1 MAQYRA
7 KGPDG
12 RMYKFEG
19 PDGLSNKDASFFLG
33 QYLNLGAGEEE
44 LAPVA
49 LPPKAPETGFIPS
62 VKRGA
67 MQTGMLLGDVLPAML
82 GRAVGADEYADRQL
96 REAAE
101 TQRQIQEKYPAAVPS
116 FTDIKG
122 AGDVV
127 TYITEAVGEAI
138 PSILPGLFT
147 GGAASVLGRGAVA
160 AAKEAAE
167 KAALSS
173 VAKGVAKE
181 EAEKIALQAG
191 VQAARSTALKYQAT
205 GAITGSAAQNIPE
218 VYQNILEETGK
229 EDLGAALVS
238 GGFNAVLDAILP
250 IQLLRKAKVSGIPE
264 SEIIGAWY
272 KRGAAG
278 LGKGFLTEGATE
290 AVQEMSSAAAEAF
303 VGDNTN
309 FFTSKNLLRFIDA
322 GLKGGV
328 GGGVITGATDIAF
341 GRAPSEVE
349 AKAASVQPTLEDVA
363 AEEAKLG
370 IKPAAPAAPEAP
382 PAAPVVQTVTPPATP
397 TDVPGITPGALE
409 QIQSTP
415 PTTTETGKPSK
426 AAQLGKAQADLVQM
440 QARGAPETALNKK
453 RKQIERLTNEIAAES
468 QTATTPPIAEGAPDV
483 AAVVPTVSGA
493 GVQVPEPA
501 DTGAAAPGVREAER
515 AGVVPAGADVG
526 LAVEGESEQPG
537 AVAAPIETT
546 TVAPR
551 TKRIVQDEIM
561 AVDEQQRALLSKNGR
576 RPVQG
581 TEKFRQWDALEDK
594 RTSLFSEWRALDIQE
609 KNAEPAAA
617 PTALE
622 ETAAPIEKAPT
633 KSAAIKDATKRTV
646 EPQEVTD
653 EGLTEEELAAS
664 EPRDPLLDE
673 IMTIVQGGD
682 SDPAVIADTYS
693 IPLNRAQ
700 VLVDEA
706 KVELA
711 GMGLLDEQINEK
723 ENEDQT
729 APAATATTVT
739 EEKPLKGA
747 PKTITAGGRETR
759 GGYTSGGG
767 MPGYVAR
774 EIAGGNS
781 RVFLNVLRTA
791 SENPV
796 HRAVAQL
803 LFAKKL
809 FPEVTGVKSL
819 PGGRVAQYDPKAR
832 KIEVTPQAQDDP
844 GVLLHEYVHDAT
856 IKVINAYLT
865 GGKLTPEQKRGA
877 QHLQYLMKQ
886 SRSELSGTFPRAY
899 DNLYEFVS
907 YGMTN
912 ERFMQAL
919 SKLRVPAEHSY
930 TRNPGMWD
938 NFVSAIAK
946 LLGFKGRDTAAFA
959 EKLGLKPEEATNE
972 RIARRV
978 GLTPDTMNTEM
989 FAAFMDIVAPPP
1001 AAGIDMATMPATVQ
1015 AEPIDTSDDG
1025 RMAQFEKETEIK
1037 ERGFKKTLKNWF
1049 TKKGAIAATVNFQ
1062 NDRYFLKRW
1071 EDRLARLDLIDRI
1084 TDKLNNVYGQITRAG
1099 GMGVDIYNTNM
1110 KFLTQ
1115 EVQDAAQAYATATG
1129 TDIRKA
1135 LARLHLIFEARHEP
1149 ERRRV
1154 KFLLNVPLDPLGQK
1168 IVIKDLITDPD
1179 LQALFPSIT
1188 YSPSAFREQVLKILS
1203 TPTPGVSDVARAA
1216 RARELRSVLDKIVD
1230 DPANHDTTAKTRLD
1244 KRGKVI
1250 KLEDPFNEQ
1259 GPDYSVIAGR
1269 TPQDIALIT
1278 RMLDTAENKAAIDR
1292 VAKAMRAVSD
1302 KTIELNKQANYFSQP
1317 SANIIDF
1324 YGFNNYIPFK
1334 GRPGATQVDEELE
1347 IGSKR
1352 IGGELQEGQD
1362 RMEGRLSESE
1372 NSVLQVLADGAS
1384 SALRAGRKDLTLA
1397 IKNAVDQKRMRGGS
1411 EKISFEDRFLDRV
1424 SKETLG
1430 GPNKIFHYNADGTI
1444 DVVKIDDKQLSE
1456 AIRRQYRESSPII
1469 DVANNITSFV
1479 GMMHTRYNPSFAPM
1493 NFVRDALTNAFT
1505 LGAELGPAQ
1514 SMRLLSQVA
1523 SDVSSGG
1530 MAKALRYSVL
1540 YANGKFDEIEKLA
1553 AKDSYYKDMQDYVKM
1568 GGRVSYLQGV
1578 AAKGALDQLI
1588 EEVGVRQVGAN
1599 KIATL
1604 LKKQQIDKF
1613 LDIYNDMFEL
1623 SSRVATYRIMR
1634 DNLAQKNTAR
1644 GMGKEEAAKDAQIQ
1658 AVEYAKNLANFEQ
1671 VGKYGKEAGSL
1682 FMFFRPAATGAV
1694 RAIEALAPAFMPFDK
1709 KEFELEA
1716 KQMGATDAQ
1725 VANAVKEM
1733 QQRKASARRMSMA
1746 LMGVGAMAFYMAVM
1760 MSGDDDEGRN
1770 RILTDDMA
1778 RWSRYARFHI
1788 PGTDMFFQI
1797 PWGFGLGWFASTGAQ
1812 LASVLTGT
1820 NSLQGAFGNMLTTY
1834 MDSFL
1839 PLPVSRINP
1848 FENPG
1853 AFVIDSA
1860 LPSVARPIVEYMM
1873 NIDGLG
1879 REIYNNKQNR
1889 FGDAYTGG
1897 DNIPEA
1903 YKLTARKMFDM
1914 TNGAIDVSPNSLH
1927 FFASNYVDGIAKV
1940 MTNSANLAMTAT
1952 GYKDPDIRND
1962 VALLASFF
1970 GTKSNFDAREFSKVE
1985 KDILAMDQRIKAL
1998 KNRPEMLQEYL
2009 QDHATDYALV
2019 QFYNQAV
2026 NGTLRQL
2033 RAQANV
2039 IRANPELSM
2048 KERKAQLDEIVK
2060 LQNHVKRDL
2069 LNGFEAVG
2077 GIKP

>member
-382 PAAPVVQTVTPPATP
+382 PAAPVVQTVSPPATP

-415 PTTTETGKPSK
+415 PTTTEAGKPSK

-501 DTGAAAPGVREAER
+501 DTGAAAPGAVKPQRDGMVPVGTD
-515 AGVVPAGADVG
+515 AGVVA
-526 LAVEGESEQPG
+526 EGEVAQPS
-537 AVAAPIETT
+537 AVTAPIET
-546 TVAPR
+546 
-551 TKRIVQDEIM
+551 
-561 AVDEQQRALLSKNGR
+561 
-576 RPVQG
+576 
-581 TEKFRQWDALEDK
+581 
-594 RTSLFSEWRALDIQE
+594 
-609 KNAEPAAA
+609 PAAA

-622 ETAAPIEKAPT
+622 EAAAPIEKAPK
-633 KSAAIKDATKRTV
+633 KSIAAGIDKGLA
-646 EPQEVTD
+646 EPEEVTD
-653 EGLTEEELAAS
+653 EGLTEEQLAAP
-664 EPRDPLLDE
+664 EERDPLLDE
-673 IMTIVQGGD
+673 FMTIVQGGD
-682 SDPAVIADTYS
+682 TDPATLADTYGIS
-693 IPLNRAQ
+693 LNRAQ

-706 KVELA
+706 KIELS
-711 GMGLLDEQINEK
+711 GMGLLDEQVDEK
-723 ENEDQT
+723 ENEALA
-729 APAATATTVT
+729 APVEPATPTVT

-747 PKTITAGGRETR
+747 PKAITAGGRETR
-759 GGYTSGGG
+759 GSRPSGGG

-774 EIAGGNS
+774 EMAGGNS

-791 SENPV
+791 SQNPV

>member
-12 RMYKFEG
+12 RMYKFNG
-19 PDGLSNKDASFFLG
+19 PEGLSNKDASFFLG
-33 QYLNLGAGEEE
+33 QYLNIGADEDEPAPI
-44 LAPVA
+44 APVA
-49 LPPKAPETGFIPS
+49 NKPETGFIPS
-62 VKRGA
+62 IKRGFK
-67 MQTGMLLGDVLPAML
+67 QTGMLLGDVLPAMAA
-82 GRAVGADEYADRQL
+82 RAVGADEYADRQL
-96 REAAE
+96 KEAAA
-101 TQRQIQEKYPAAVPS
+101 TQKEIQQKYPAAVPS

-122 AGDVV
+122 AGDLV
-127 TYITEAVGEAI
+127 TYITEAVGEAV

-147 GGAASVLGRGAVA
+147 GGAAAVLGRTAVV

-173 VAKGVAKE
+173 IAKGVAQE
-181 EAEKIALQAG
+181 EAEKIAMRAG
-191 VQAARSTALKYQAT
+191 IQAARRTALKYEAT
-205 GAITGSAAQNIPE
+205 GAVAGSAAQNVPE
-218 VYQNILEETGK
+218 VYQNILDETGK
-229 EDLGAALVS
+229 EELGAALVS
-238 GGFNAVLDAILP
+238 GGFNSVLDAILP

-264 SEIIGAWY
+264 NEIIGAWY

-278 LGKGFLTEGATE
+278 LGKGFLTEGGTE
-290 AVQEMSSAAAEAF
+290 AVQEMSSAAAVKF
-303 VGDNTN
+303 VDNN
-309 FFTSKNLLRFIDA
+309 KDFFTGENFVRFLDA
-322 GLKGGV
+322 GLKGGL
-328 GGGVITGATDIAF
+328 GGGVISGVSDIAF
-341 GRAPSEVE
+341 GRKPSEAE
-349 AKAASVQPTLEDVA
+349 TKTDQATLEDVA

-370 IKPAAPAAPEAP
+370 IKPAAPAAPP
-382 PAAPVVQTVTPPATP
+382 VTPPVAEGQAP
-397 TDVPGITPGALE
+397 SITPGALDKIKSTAPDE
-409 QIQSTP
+409 Q
-415 PTTTETGKPSK
+415 
-426 AAQLGKAQADLVQM
+426 
-440 QARGAPETALNKK
+440 
-453 RKQIERLTNEIAAES
+453 
-468 QTATTPPIAEGAPDV
+468 TTPPIAEGTTNV
-483 AAVVPTVSGA
+483 AATAPTVSGA
-493 GVQVPEPA
+493 GVQVPQSA
-501 DTGAAAPGVREAER
+501 NTGAAAPGTVEPQRDGMVSPGANV
-515 AGVVPAGADVG
+515 GVTAD
-526 LAVEGESEQPG
+526 GESAQPRAVRPNPLAPNDPNSWQDSTGHIHYKVDAFLANGKSRITELIDQEQSQNIALKFTDSKGNPNRILSVGFNNVGRPYWSAKDSSEEEIRRNLGDALYNSIGTEPVTNTDEYQALVQRVKAALEQP
-537 AVAAPIETT
+537 ATAET
-546 TVAPR
+546 
-551 TKRIVQDEIM
+551 
-561 AVDEQQRALLSKNGR
+561 
-576 RPVQG
+576 
-581 TEKFRQWDALEDK
+581 
-594 RTSLFSEWRALDIQE
+594 
-609 KNAEPAAA
+609 PAAA

-622 ETAAPIEKAPT
+622 ESAAPLEKAPT
-633 KSAAIKDATKRTV
+633 KSAAIKEANKKTV
-646 EPQEVTD
+646 EPEEVTD
-653 EGLTEEELAAS
+653 EGLTEEELAAP
-664 EPRDPLLDE
+664 EERDELLDE
-673 IMTIVQGGD
+673 IMTVVMSGD
-682 SDPAVIADTYS
+682 SDPASIADTYG

-706 KVELA
+706 RIELS
-711 GMGLLDEQINEK
+711 GMGLLDEEISER

-729 APAATATTVT
+729 APAATVGK
-739 EEKPLKGA
+739 EKPLKGT

-759 GGYTSGGG
+759 GSRPSGSG

-774 EIAGGNS
+774 EMAGGNS

-791 SENPV
+791 SDNPI

-803 LFAKKL
+803 LFSKKL
-809 FPEVTGVKSL
+809 FPEVVGVKSL
-819 PGGRVAQYDPKAR
+819 PDGRVAQYDPKTR

-844 GVLLHEYVHDAT
+844 AVLLHEYVHDAT
-856 IKVINAYLT
+856 LKVINTYLN
-865 GGKLTPEQKRGA
+865 GGQLTPEQRRGA
-877 QHLQYLMKQ
+877 QHLQYLMRQ
-886 SRSELSGTFPRAY
+886 SRSDLSGTFPRAY

-919 SKLRVPAEHSY
+919 SKLRVPAENSY

-938 NFVSAIAK
+938 NFVGAIAR
-946 LLGFKGRDTAAFA
+946 LLGFKGRDEDRPFFAA
-959 EKLGLKPEEATNE
+959 KLGLKSEEATNE
-972 RIARRV
+972 RITRSA
-978 GLTPDTMNTEM
+978 GLTPNSMNAEM

-1001 AAGIDMATMPATVQ
+1001 ASGIDMAPMPATVQ
-1015 AEPIDTSDDG
+1015 AEPIDTSDAG
-1025 RMAQFEKETEIK
+1025 RIAQFEKETEIK
-1037 ERGFKKTLKNWF
+1037 ERGVKNTLKNWMS
-1049 TKKGAIAATVNFQ
+1049 KRGAIAATVNFQ
-1062 NDRYFLKRW
+1062 NDRYHLKLW
-1071 EDRLARLDLIDRI
+1071 EDRLARLGLIDRI
-1084 TDKLNNVYGQITRAG
+1084 SDKLNNVYGQITRAG

-1129 TDIRKA
+1129 TDIRTA

-1154 KFLLNVPLDPLGQK
+1154 KFLMNVPLDPLGQK
-1168 IVIKDLITDPD
+1168 IVIKDLIKDPD
-1179 LQALFPSIT
+1179 LQALFPSMA
-1188 YSPSAFREQVLKILS
+1188 YSPSTFREQVLKILS
-1203 TPTPGVSDVARAA
+1203 TPVPGIDDVARAA
-1216 RARELRSVLDKIVD
+1216 RARELRSVLDKVVD
-1230 DPANHDTTAKTRLD
+1230 DPANHDVLTKTRRD
-1244 KRGKVI
+1244 KRGTVI

-1259 GPDYSVIAGR
+1259 GPDYGVIAGR
-1269 TPQDIALIT
+1269 TPQDIALIKKT
-1278 RMLDTAENKAAIDR
+1278 FDTAENKEVVDR

-1302 KTIELNKQANYFSQP
+1302 KTIELNKHANYFSQP

-1324 YGFNNYIPFK
+1324 YGFDNYIPFK

-1397 IKNAVDQKRMRGGS
+1397 IKNAIDQKKMRGS
-1411 EKISFEDRFLDRV
+1411 IEKISFEDRFLDRV

-1444 DVVKIDDKQLSE
+1444 DVVKIDNKQLSE

-1469 DVANNITSFV
+1469 DLANSITSTM

-1505 LGAELGPAQ
+1505 LGAEFGPTQ

-1523 SDVSSGG
+1523 ADVSSGG
-1530 MAKALRYSVL
+1530 MAKSLRFSVL
-1540 YANGKFDEIEKLA
+1540 YTNGKFDEINKLA
-1553 AKDSYYKDMQDYVKM
+1553 AKDPYYKDMQDYVTM

-1578 AAKGALDQLI
+1578 AAKGALDKLI
-1588 EEVGVRQVGAN
+1588 EEVGLRQVGAN
-1599 KIATL
+1599 RVATL

-1613 LDIYNDMFEL
+1613 LDIYNDMFEM
-1623 SSRVATYRIMR
+1623 SARVATYRIMR
-1634 DNLAQKNTAR
+1634 DNFMQRNTER
-1644 GMGKEEAAKDAQIQ
+1644 GMSKEDAALDAQTQ

-1709 KEFELEA
+1709 KAFELEA

-1725 VANAVKEM
+1725 IASAVKEM

-1746 LMGVGAMAFYMAVM
+1746 LFGMGAMVFYMAAM
-1760 MSGDDDEGRN
+1760 MSGEDDEGRN
-1770 RILTDDMA
+1770 RVLTDDMA
-1778 RWSRYARFHI
+1778 RWSRNARFHI
-1788 PGTDMFFQI
+1788 PGTDIFFQI
-1797 PWGFGLGWFASTGAQ
+1797 PWGFGLGWFASSGAQ

-1820 NSLQGAFGNMLTTY
+1820 NSVKGAFGNMLTTY
-1834 MDSFL
+1834 MDSFF

-1848 FENPG
+1848 FDNLG
-1853 AFVIDSA
+1853 AFIVDSA

-1879 REIYNNKQNR
+1879 REIYNNRQSR

-1903 YKLTARKMFDM
+1903 YKLTARKIFDM
-1914 TNGAIDVSPNSLH
+1914 TNGAVDVSPNSLY
-1927 FFASNYVDGIAKV
+1927 FFASNYADGIAKV
-1940 MTNSANLAMTAT
+1940 MTNTANLAMTAT
-1952 GYKDPDIRND
+1952 GYKDADIRND
-1962 VALLASFF
+1962 VSVLASFF
-1970 GTKSNFDAREFSKVE
+1970 GTKSNIDARDFSKVE

-1998 KNRPEMLQEYL
+1998 QNRPEMLQDYL

-2033 RAQANV
+2033 RTQANV
-2039 IRANPELSM
+2039 IRADPEITM

-2060 LQNHVKRDL
+2060 LQNLVKRDL
-2069 LNGFEAVG
+2069 LNGFESVG

>member
-1 MAQYRA
+1 MADYRFKDA
-7 KGPDG
+7 EGKVHLFRGPA
-12 RMYKFEG
+12 
-19 PDGLSNKDASFFLG
+19 GLSQSDVDLFANNYF
-33 QYLNLGAGEEE
+33 GAAEPE
-44 LAPVA
+44 P
-49 LPPKAPETGFIPS
+49 LPLPTKKPETGLIPS
-62 VKRGA
+62 IKRGA
-67 MQTGMLLGDVLPAML
+67 MQTGMLLGDILPAMGARL
-82 GRAVGADEYADRQL
+82 VGADEYAEKQL
-96 REAAE
+96 KEAAA
-101 TQRQIQEKYPAAVPS
+101 TQKEIQEKYPAAVPS

-147 GGAASVLGRGAVA
+147 GGAAAVLGRGAVA

-167 KAALSS
+167 KVALDSI
-173 VAKGVAKE
+173 AKGVAKE
-181 EAEKIALQAG
+181 EAEKIAMQAG
-191 VQAARSTALKYQAT
+191 LKAARNTALKYEAT
-205 GAITGSAAQNIPE
+205 GALAGSAAQNIPE

-229 EDLGAALVS
+229 EDLGAALVG
-238 GGFNAVLDAILP
+238 GGFNAVLDAITP
-250 IQLLRKAKVSGIPE
+250 INLLRKAKVSGIPE
-264 SEIIGAWY
+264 KEIIGAWY
-272 KRGAAG
+272 KRAGKGAVE
-278 LGKGFLTEGATE
+278 GFLTEGATE
-290 AVQEMSSAAAEAF
+290 AVQEMSSAAAVKF
-303 VGDNTN
+303 VDNN
-309 FFTSKNLLRFIDA
+309 KDFFTKENFIKFLDA
-322 GLKGGV
+322 GLKGGI
-328 GGGVITGATDIAF
+328 GGGAITGATNVAF
-341 GRAPSEVE
+341 GRAPSEAE

-363 AEEAKLG
+363 ALEEEIG
-370 IKPAAPAAPEAP
+370 IKPTAPAAPETP
-382 PAAPVVQTVTPPATP
+382 PAQPIPPVAQTVTPPVAEGEAP
-397 TDVPGITPGALE
+397 SIAPGALD
-409 QIQSTP
+409 QIQSVAP
-415 PTTTETGKPSK
+415 AAPAPIAEKPSK
-426 AAQLGKAQADLVQM
+426 EMQLEKAQADLVQM
-440 QARGAPETALNKK
+440 ETRGAPEDKIKGK
-453 RKQIERLTNEIAAES
+453 RKQIERLTNEIEAQA
-468 QTATTPPIAEGAPDV
+468 QATITPPITQGAQDV
-483 AAVVPTVSGA
+483 AAVIPTVSGA
-493 GVQVPEPA
+493 GVQVSEPA
-501 DTGAAAPGVREAER
+501 VAGGPASGVIEPQRD
-515 AGVVPAGADVG
+515 GVVPAGTDVG
-526 LAVEGESEQPG
+526 VAAQGEVAQPG
-537 AVAAPIETT
+537 AVTAPAIAPIET
-546 TVAPR
+546 
-551 TKRIVQDEIM
+551 
-561 AVDEQQRALLSKNGR
+561 
-576 RPVQG
+576 
-581 TEKFRQWDALEDK
+581 
-594 RTSLFSEWRALDIQE
+594 
-609 KNAEPAAA
+609 PAAA

-622 ETAAPIEKAPT
+622 EAAAPIEKAPT
-633 KSAAIKDATKRTV
+633 KTTAFEDVNKKTI
-646 EPQEVTD
+646 EPQAVTD
-653 EGLTEEELAAS
+653 KGLTEEQFAAP
-664 EPRDPLLDE
+664 EERDPLLDE
-673 IMTIVQGGD
+673 FMTIVQGGD
-682 SDPAVIADTYS
+682 TDPAVLADTYG

-706 KVELA
+706 KIELS
-711 GMGLLDEQINEK
+711 GMGLLDDQVNEK
-723 ENEDQT
+723 ENEALA
-729 APAATATTVT
+729 APAAPTTSTVT

-747 PKTITAGGRETR
+747 PKAITAGGRETR

-791 SENPV
+791 SPNPV

-819 PGGRVAQYDPKAR
+819 PGGRVAQYDPKKR

-865 GGKLTPEQKRGA
+865 GGQLTREQKRGV
-877 QHLQYLMKQ
+877 QHLQYLMKE
-886 SRSELSGTFPRAY
+886 SRSALSGTFPRAY
-899 DNLYEFVS
+899 DSLYEFVS

-912 ERFMQAL
+912 EQFMQAL
-919 SKLRVPAEHSY
+919 SKLQVPAEQSY
-930 TRNPGMWD
+930 TRNPGVWD

-946 LLGFKGRDTAAFA
+946 LLGFGGADTAAFA

-972 RIARRV
+972 RVTRRA
-978 GLTPDTMNTEM
+978 GLMPNAMNTEM

-1001 AAGIDMATMPATVQ
+1001 AAGIEMAPMPATVQ
-1015 AEPIDTSDDG
+1015 AEPIDTSDAG
-1025 RMAQFEKETEIK
+1025 RIAQFEKETEIK

-1071 EDRLARLDLIDRI
+1071 EDRLARLGLIDRI

-1110 KFLTQ
+1110 KYLTQ
-1115 EVQDAAQAYATATG
+1115 ELQDAAQAYATATG
-1129 TDIRKA
+1129 TDTRKA

-1154 KFLLNVPLDPLGQK
+1154 KFLLNVPLDPLGQN
-1168 IVIKDLITDPD
+1168 IVIKDLIKDPD
-1179 LQALFPSIT
+1179 LQALFPSTT

-1203 TPTPGVSDVARAA
+1203 TPVLGIDDVARAA
-1216 RARELRSVLDKIVD
+1216 RARELRSVLDKVVD
-1230 DPANHDTTAKTRLD
+1230 NPANHDTTAKTRLD

-1259 GPDYSVIAGR
+1259 GPDYSVIGSR

-1278 RMLDTAENKAAIDR
+1278 RMLDTAENKEAIDR

-1372 NSVLQVLADGAS
+1372 NSILQVLADGAA

-1397 IKNAVDQKRMRGGS
+1397 IKNAVDQKKMRGGS

-1469 DVANNITSFV
+1469 DLANSITSGL
-1479 GMMHTRYNPSFAPM
+1479 GMMHTRYNPAFAPM

-1505 LGAELGPAQ
+1505 LGAEFGPVQ

-1523 SDVSSGG
+1523 ADVSTGG
-1530 MAKALRYSVL
+1530 MAKALRYAIL
-1540 YANGKFDEIEKLA
+1540 YSNGKFDEIDKLA
-1553 AKDSYYKDMQDYVKM
+1553 ARDPYYKDMQDYVKM

-1578 AAKGALDQLI
+1578 AAKGALDKLI

-1599 KIATL
+1599 KVATL

-1613 LDIYNDMFEL
+1613 LDIYNEMFEL

-1634 DNLAQKNTAR
+1634 DNLAQKNVDR
-1644 GMGKEEAAKDAQIQ
+1644 GMGKDEAAKDAQVQ

-1694 RAIEALAPAFMPFDK
+1694 RAVEALAPAFMPFDE
-1709 KEFELEA
+1709 KEFRLEG
-1716 KQMGATDAQ
+1716 KNLGATDAQ
-1725 VANAVKEM
+1725 IDSAVKEM
-1733 QQRKASARRMSMA
+1733 KQRKASARRMSMG
-1746 LMGVGAMAFYMAVM
+1746 LLGMGAMVFYMAAM

-1770 RILTDDMA
+1770 RVLTDDMA

-1797 PWGFGLGWFASTGAQ
+1797 PWGFGLGWFASSGAQ

-1820 NSLQGAFGNMLTTY
+1820 NSIKDAFGNMLTTY
-1834 MDSFL
+1834 LDSFM

-1848 FENPG
+1848 LDNPG
-1853 AFVIDSA
+1853 AFVVDSA
-1860 LPSVARPIVEYMM
+1860 LPSIARPIVEYMM

-1879 REIYNNKQNR
+1879 REIYNNRQNR

-1903 YKLTARKMFDM
+1903 YKLTARKIFDM
-1914 TNGAIDVSPNSLH
+1914 TNGAVDVSPNSLY

-1940 MTNSANLAMTAT
+1940 MTNAGNLAMTAT

-1962 VALLASFF
+1962 VTVLASFF
-1970 GTKSNFDAREFSKVE
+1970 GTKSNIDAREFSKVE

-2009 QDHATDYALV
+2009 QDHAQDYALV

-2026 NGTLRQL
+2026 NGALRQL

-2077 GIKP
+2077 GIRP

>member
-1 MAQYRA
+1 MGCQTKMR
-7 KGPDG
+7 
-12 RMYKFEG
+12 
-19 PDGLSNKDASFFLG
+19 LFFLG

-67 MQTGMLLGDVLPAML
+67 MQTGMLLGDILPAMA

-96 REAAE
+96 AEAAA
-101 TQRQIQEKYPAAVPS
+101 TQKEIQKKYPAAVPS

-167 KAALSS
+167 KAALNS

-181 EAEKIALQAG
+181 EAEKIAMQAG

-205 GAITGSAAQNIPE
+205 GAITGSAAQNVPE

-238 GGFNAVLDAILP
+238 GGFNSVLDAILP

-309 FFTSKNLLRFIDA
+309 FFTSKNLIRFIDA

-328 GGGVITGATDIAF
+328 GGGVITGAADVAF

-382 PAAPVVQTVTPPATP
+382 PAAPVVQTVTPPAAEGEAP
-397 TDVPGITPGALE
+397 SIAPGALE

-415 PTTTETGKPSK
+415 PTTTEAGKPSK

-440 QARGAPETALNKK
+440 ETRGAPEPALNKK

-501 DTGAAAPGVREAER
+501 DTGAAAPGAVEPQRDGMVPAGTD
-515 AGVVPAGADVG
+515 AGVVA
-526 LAVEGESEQPG
+526 EGEVAQQS
-537 AVAAPIETT
+537 AVGPVETPT
-546 TVAPR
+546 ESPR
-551 TKRIVQDEIM
+551 TKDIVQNEIG
-561 AVDEQQRALLSKNGR
+561 AIDEQRRALLSKDGR
-576 RPVQG
+576 APRKG
-581 TEKFRQWDALEDK
+581 TEKFKQWEALDK
-594 RTSLFSEWRALDIQE
+594 QRTKLFYEWGALDIQE
-609 KNAEPAAA
+609 NARKQTELAPAAA

-622 ETAAPIEKAPT
+622 EAAAPTALEEAAAPIEKAPK
-633 KSAAIKDATKRTV
+633 KSIAAGIDKGLA
-646 EPQEVTD
+646 EPEEVTE
-653 EGLTEEELAAS
+653 EGLTEEQITEPT
-664 EPRDPLLDE
+664 PRDPLLDE
-673 IMTIVQGGD
+673 FMTIVQGGD
-682 SDPAVIADTYS
+682 TDPAVLADTYGIS
-693 IPLNRAQ
+693 LNRAQ

-706 KVELA
+706 KIELS
-711 GMGLLDEQINEK
+711 GMGLLDEQVDEK
-723 ENEDQT
+723 ENEALA
-729 APAATATTVT
+729 APVEPATPTVT

-747 PKTITAGGRETR
+747 PKAITAGGRETR
-759 GGYTSGGG
+759 GSRPSGGG

-774 EIAGGNS
+774 EMAGGNS

-865 GGKLTPEQKRGA
+865 GGQLTPEQKRGA

-919 SKLRVPAEHSY
+919 SKLKVPAEQSY
-930 TRNPGMWD
+930 TRNNGMWD

-946 LLGFKGRDTAAFA
+946 LLGFKGRDADRPFFAA
-959 EKLGLKPEEATNE
+959 KLGLTAEEATNE
-972 RIARRV
+972 RIARRT
-978 GLTPDTMNTEM
+978 GLTPNAMNTEM

-1135 LARLHLIFEARHEP
+1135 LARLHLVFEARHEP

-1259 GPDYSVIAGR
+1259 GPDYSVIGSR

-1788 PGTDMFFQI
+1788 PGTDIFFQI

-1903 YKLTARKMFDM
+1903 YKLTARKIFDM
-1914 TNGAIDVSPNSLH
+1914 TNGAIDVSPNSLY

-1952 GYKDPDIRND
+1952 GYKDPDIRSD

-2033 RAQANV
+2033 RAHANV

-2077 GIKP
+2077 GIRP

>member
-19 PDGLSNKDASFFLG
+19 PEGLSNKDASFFLG
-33 QYLNLGAGEEE
+33 QYLSIGAGEEE
-44 LAPVA
+44 EPA
-49 LPPKAPETGFIPS
+49 LTPLPTKKPETGFIPS
-62 VKRGA
+62 IKRGA
-67 MQTGMLLGDVLPAML
+67 MQTGMLLGDVLPAMV

-147 GGAASVLGRGAVA
+147 GGAASVIGRGAVV

-167 KAALSS
+167 KAALNS

-205 GAITGSAAQNIPE
+205 GAVAGSAAQNIPE

-229 EDLGAALVS
+229 EDLGAALIS

-322 GLKGGV
+322 GLKGGI
-328 GGGVITGATDIAF
+328 GGGVITGATDVAF

-349 AKAASVQPTLEDVA
+349 TKAAGVQPTLEDVA
-363 AEEAKLG
+363 AVEGELG
-370 IKPAAPAAPEAP
+370 LKPTAPAAPEVPGAP

-415 PTTTETGKPSK
+415 PVKTEKPSK

-440 QARGAPETALNKK
+440 EARGAPETALNKK

-468 QTATTPPIAEGAPDV
+468 QTTTVPVITEGATDV
-483 AAVVPTVSGA
+483 AGVVPTVSGA
-493 GVQVPEPA
+493 GIQVPEPA
-501 DTGAAAPGVREAER
+501 DTGAATPGAIEPQRD
-515 AGVVPAGADVG
+515 GMVPVGADVG
-526 LAVEGESEQPG
+526 VDTEGKSAEPSAVT
-537 AVAAPIETT
+537 APIET
-546 TVAPR
+546 
-551 TKRIVQDEIM
+551 
-561 AVDEQQRALLSKNGR
+561 
-576 RPVQG
+576 
-581 TEKFRQWDALEDK
+581 
-594 RTSLFSEWRALDIQE
+594 
-609 KNAEPAAA
+609 PAAA

-622 ETAAPIEKAPT
+622 EAAAPIEKAPK
-633 KSAAIKDATKRTV
+633 KSIAAGIDKGLA
-646 EPQEVTD
+646 EPEEVTD
-653 EGLTEEELAAS
+653 EGLTEEQLAAP
-664 EPRDPLLDE
+664 EERDPLLDE
-673 IMTIVQGGD
+673 FMTIVQGGD
-682 SDPAVIADTYS
+682 TDPAVLADTYGIS
-693 IPLNRAQ
+693 LNRAQ

-706 KVELA
+706 KIELS
-711 GMGLLDEQINEK
+711 GMGLLDDQVNEK
-723 ENEDQT
+723 ENEALA
-729 APAATATTVT
+729 APIEPTTPVVT

-759 GGYTSGGG
+759 GGRPSGGG

-809 FPEVTGVKSL
+809 FPEVVGVKSL

-886 SRSELSGTFPRAY
+886 SRSALSGTFPRAY

-919 SKLRVPAEHSY
+919 SKLKVPAEHSY

-972 RIARRV
+972 RIAQRV

-1015 AEPIDTSDDG
+1015 AEPIDTSDAG

-1071 EDRLARLDLIDRI
+1071 EDRLARLNLIDRI
-1084 TDKLNNVYGQITRAG
+1084 SDKLNNVYGQITRAG

-1110 KFLTQ
+1110 KFLTE
-1115 EVQDAAQAYATATG
+1115 EVQNAAQAYATATG

-1154 KFLLNVPLDPLGQK
+1154 KFLMNVPLDPQGQK
-1168 IVIKDLITDPD
+1168 IVVKDLITDPD
-1179 LQALFPSIT
+1179 LQALFPST
-1188 YSPSAFREQVLKILS
+1188 AYSPSAFREQVLKILS
-1203 TPTPGVSDVARAA
+1203 TPVPGIDDVARAA
-1216 RARELRSVLDKIVD
+1216 RARELRFALDKVVN
-1230 DPANHDTTAKTRLD
+1230 DPSNYDTIAKTRLD

-1259 GPDYSVIAGR
+1259 GPDYSVIGSR

-1278 RMLDTAENKAAIDR
+1278 RMLDTAENKEAIDR

-1372 NSVLQVLADGAS
+1372 NSVLQVLADGAA

-1469 DVANNITSFV
+1469 DVANNITSFI

-1505 LGAELGPAQ
+1505 LGAEFGPAQ

-1540 YANGKFDEIEKLA
+1540 YANGKFDEIDRLA

-1578 AAKGALDQLI
+1578 AAKGALDKLI

-1634 DNLAQKNTAR
+1634 DNLAQRNVER
-1644 GMGKEEAAKDAQIQ
+1644 GMSGVEAAKDAQIQ

-1716 KQMGATDAQ
+1716 KQMGASDAQ
-1725 VANAVKEM
+1725 IANAVKEM

-1770 RILTDDMA
+1770 RVLTDDMA

-1788 PGTDMFFQI
+1788 PGTDIFFQI

-1879 REIYNNKQNR
+1879 REIYNNRQNR

-1903 YKLTARKMFDM
+1903 YKLTARKIFDM
-1914 TNGAIDVSPNSLH
+1914 TNGAIDVSPNSLY
-1927 FFASNYVDGIAKV
+1927 FFASNYVDGISKV
-1940 MTNSANLAMTAT
+1940 MTNSANLAMTLT
-1952 GYKDPDIRND
+1952 GYKDPDIRSD

-2033 RAQANV
+2033 RTQANV

-2060 LQNHVKRDL
+2060 LQNLVKRDL

>member
-1 MAQYRA
+1 MADYRFKDA
-7 KGPDG
+7 EGKVHIFRGPA
-12 RMYKFEG
+12 
-19 PDGLSNKDASFFLG
+19 GLSQSDVDLFASNYF
-33 QYLNLGAGEEE
+33 GAPEPE
-44 LAPVA
+44 PMP
-49 LPPKAPETGFIPS
+49 LPAKKPETGLIPS
-62 VKRGA
+62 IKRGA
-67 MQTGMLLGDVLPAML
+67 MQTSMLMGDILPAMGARL
-82 GRAVGADEYADRQL
+82 VGADEYADRQL

-167 KAALSS
+167 KAALNS

-205 GAITGSAAQNIPE
+205 GAITGSAAQNVPE

-415 PTTTETGKPSK
+415 PTTTEAGKPSK

-501 DTGAAAPGVREAER
+501 DTGIAAPGVREAER

-594 RTSLFSEWRALDIQE
+594 RTNLFSEWRALDIQE

-1001 AAGIDMATMPATVQ
+1001 AAGIEMAPMPATVQ
-1015 AEPIDTSDDG
+1015 AEPVDTSDAG

-1914 TNGAIDVSPNSLH
+1914 TNGAIDVSPNSLY

-1952 GYKDPDIRND
+1952 GYKDPDIRSD

-2033 RAQANV
+2033 RTQANV

-2077 GIKP
+2077 GIRP

>member
-62 VKRGA
+62 IKRGA
-67 MQTGMLLGDVLPAML
+67 MQTGMLLGDVLPAMV
-82 GRAVGADEYADRQL
+82 GRAVGADKYADRQL
-96 REAAE
+96 AEAAA
-101 TQRQIQEKYPAAVPS
+101 TQKEIQEKYPAAVPS

-167 KAALSS
+167 KAALNS

-181 EAEKIALQAG
+181 EAEKIAMQAG

-205 GAITGSAAQNIPE
+205 GAITGSAAQNVPE

-238 GGFNAVLDAILP
+238 GGFNSVLDAILP

-290 AVQEMSSAAAEAF
+290 SVQEMSSAAAEAF

-309 FFTSKNLLRFIDA
+309 FFTSKNLIRFIDA

-328 GGGVITGATDIAF
+328 GGGVITGAADVAF

-382 PAAPVVQTVTPPATP
+382 PAAPVVQTVTPPAAEGEAP
-397 TDVPGITPGALE
+397 SIAPGALE

-415 PTTTETGKPSK
+415 PTTTEAGKPSK

-440 QARGAPETALNKK
+440 ETRGAPEPALNKK

-501 DTGAAAPGVREAER
+501 DTGAAAPGAVEPQRDGMVPVGTD
-515 AGVVPAGADVG
+515 AGVVA
-526 LAVEGESEQPG
+526 EGEVAEPS
-537 AVAAPIETT
+537 AVTAPIE
-546 TVAPR
+546 
-551 TKRIVQDEIM
+551 
-561 AVDEQQRALLSKNGR
+561 
-576 RPVQG
+576 
-581 TEKFRQWDALEDK
+581 
-594 RTSLFSEWRALDIQE
+594 
-609 KNAEPAAA
+609 EPAAPVEVPAVA

-622 ETAAPIEKAPT
+622 EAAAPLEKAPT
-633 KSAAIKDATKRTV
+633 KTAAFKDVNKKTV
-646 EPQEVTD
+646 EPEEVTD
-653 EGLTEEELAAS
+653 EGLTEEQLAAP
-664 EPRDPLLDE
+664 EERDPLLDE
-673 IMTIVQGGD
+673 FMTIVQGGD
-682 SDPAVIADTYS
+682 TDPATLADIYG

-706 KVELA
+706 KIELS
-711 GMGLLDEQINEK
+711 GMGLLDEQVDEK
-723 ENEDQT
+723 ENEALA
-729 APAATATTVT
+729 APVEPATPTVT

-747 PKTITAGGRETR
+747 PKAITAGGRETR
-759 GGYTSGGG
+759 GSRPSGGG

-774 EIAGGNS
+774 EMAGGNS

-865 GGKLTPEQKRGA
+865 GGQLTPEQKRGA

-919 SKLRVPAEHSY
+919 SKLKVPAEQSY
-930 TRNPGMWD
+930 TRNPGVWD

-946 LLGFKGRDTAAFA
+946 LLGFKGADTDAFA

-972 RIARRV
+972 RVVRRA
-978 GLTPDTMNTEM
+978 GLMSNAMNSEM

-1179 LQALFPSIT
+1179 LQALFPSTT

-1259 GPDYSVIAGR
+1259 GPDYSVIGSR

-1725 VANAVKEM
+1725 IANAVKEM

-1788 PGTDMFFQI
+1788 PGTDIFFQI

-1903 YKLTARKMFDM
+1903 YKLTARKIFDM
-1914 TNGAIDVSPNSLH
+1914 TNGAIDVSPNSLN

-1952 GYKDPDIRND
+1952 GYKDPDIRSD

-2033 RAQANV
+2033 RAHANV

-2077 GIKP
+2077 GIRP

>member
-1 MAQYRA
+1 
-7 KGPDG
+7 
-12 RMYKFEG
+12 
-19 PDGLSNKDASFFLG
+19 
-33 QYLNLGAGEEE
+33 
-44 LAPVA
+44 
-49 LPPKAPETGFIPS
+49 
-62 VKRGA
+62 
-67 MQTGMLLGDVLPAML
+67 
-82 GRAVGADEYADRQL
+82 
-96 REAAE
+96 
-101 TQRQIQEKYPAAVPS
+101 
-116 FTDIKG
+116 
-122 AGDVV
+122 
-127 TYITEAVGEAI
+127 
-138 PSILPGLFT
+138 
-147 GGAASVLGRGAVA
+147 
-160 AAKEAAE
+160 
-167 KAALSS
+167 
-173 VAKGVAKE
+173 
-181 EAEKIALQAG
+181 
-191 VQAARSTALKYQAT
+191 
-205 GAITGSAAQNIPE
+205 
-218 VYQNILEETGK
+218 
-229 EDLGAALVS
+229 
-238 GGFNAVLDAILP
+238 
-250 IQLLRKAKVSGIPE
+250 
-264 SEIIGAWY
+264 
-272 KRGAAG
+272 
-278 LGKGFLTEGATE
+278 
-290 AVQEMSSAAAEAF
+290 
-303 VGDNTN
+303 
-309 FFTSKNLLRFIDA
+309 
-322 GLKGGV
+322 
-328 GGGVITGATDIAF
+328 
-341 GRAPSEVE
+341 
-349 AKAASVQPTLEDVA
+349 
-363 AEEAKLG
+363 
-370 IKPAAPAAPEAP
+370 
-382 PAAPVVQTVTPPATP
+382 
-397 TDVPGITPGALE
+397 
-409 QIQSTP
+409 
-415 PTTTETGKPSK
+415 
-426 AAQLGKAQADLVQM
+426 
-440 QARGAPETALNKK
+440 
-453 RKQIERLTNEIAAES
+453 
-468 QTATTPPIAEGAPDV
+468 
-483 AAVVPTVSGA
+483 
-493 GVQVPEPA
+493 
-501 DTGAAAPGVREAER
+501 
-515 AGVVPAGADVG
+515 
-526 LAVEGESEQPG
+526 
-537 AVAAPIETT
+537 
-546 TVAPR
+546 
-551 TKRIVQDEIM
+551 
-561 AVDEQQRALLSKNGR
+561 
-576 RPVQG
+576 
-581 TEKFRQWDALEDK
+581 
-594 RTSLFSEWRALDIQE
+594 
-609 KNAEPAAA
+609 
-617 PTALE
+617 
-622 ETAAPIEKAPT
+622 
-633 KSAAIKDATKRTV
+633 
-646 EPQEVTD
+646 
-653 EGLTEEELAAS
+653 
-664 EPRDPLLDE
+664 
-673 IMTIVQGGD
+673 
-682 SDPAVIADTYS
+682 
-693 IPLNRAQ
+693 
-700 VLVDEA
+700 
-706 KVELA
+706 
-711 GMGLLDEQINEK
+711 
-723 ENEDQT
+723 
-729 APAATATTVT
+729 
-739 EEKPLKGA
+739 
-747 PKTITAGGRETR
+747 
-759 GGYTSGGG
+759 
-767 MPGYVAR
+767 
-774 EIAGGNS
+774 
-781 RVFLNVLRTA
+781 
-791 SENPV
+791 
-796 HRAVAQL
+796 
-803 LFAKKL
+803 
-809 FPEVTGVKSL
+809 
-819 PGGRVAQYDPKAR
+819 
-832 KIEVTPQAQDDP
+832 
-844 GVLLHEYVHDAT
+844 
-856 IKVINAYLT
+856 
-865 GGKLTPEQKRGA
+865 
-877 QHLQYLMKQ
+877 
-886 SRSELSGTFPRAY
+886 
-899 DNLYEFVS
+899 
-907 YGMTN
+907 
-912 ERFMQAL
+912 
-919 SKLRVPAEHSY
+919 
-930 TRNPGMWD
+930 MWD

-946 LLGFKGRDTAAFA
+946 LLGFKGRDADRPFFAA
-959 EKLGLKPEEATNE
+959 KLGLTAEEATNE
-972 RIARRV
+972 RIARRT
-978 GLTPDTMNTEM
+978 GLTPNAMNTEM

-1135 LARLHLIFEARHEP
+1135 LARLHLVFEARHEP

-1259 GPDYSVIAGR
+1259 GPDYSVIGSR

-1788 PGTDMFFQI
+1788 PGTDIFFQI

-1903 YKLTARKMFDM
+1903 YKLTARKIFDM
-1914 TNGAIDVSPNSLH
+1914 TNGAIDVSPNSLY

-1952 GYKDPDIRND
+1952 GYKDPDIRSD

-2033 RAQANV
+2033 RAHANV

-2077 GIKP
+2077 GIRP